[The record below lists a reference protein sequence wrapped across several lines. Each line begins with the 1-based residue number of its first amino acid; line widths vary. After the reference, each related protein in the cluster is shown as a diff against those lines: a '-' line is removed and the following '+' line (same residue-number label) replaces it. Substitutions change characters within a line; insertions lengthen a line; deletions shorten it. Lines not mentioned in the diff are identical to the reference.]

1 MKLYKGA
8 KNYVASHYFP
18 DEKFGTIINNYHNQD
33 LENQTF
39 ADESF
44 DVVVTQ
50 DVMEHLYNPGKAF
63 AEIARTLKPGGA
75 HIFTVPLVNKH
86 KPSEVWAVKDQ
97 NNNPV
102 FFKTPDWHDNPIDSL
117 GSPVTMHWGFDIVHF
132 IKENSGLET
141 GIEHIDN
148 LDYGIRAELIEVLV
162 SKKETVKG
170 VKEFATQT
178 DRQAR
183 YVKVSG
189 FQKIS

>member
-1 MKLYKGA
+1 
-8 KNYVASHYFP
+8 
-18 DEKFGTIINNYHNQD
+18 
-33 LENQTF
+33 
-39 ADESF
+39 
-44 DVVVTQ
+44 
-50 DVMEHLYNPGKAF
+50 
-63 AEIARTLKPGGA
+63 
-75 HIFTVPLVNKH
+75 
-86 KPSEVWAVKDQ
+86 
-97 NNNPV
+97 
-102 FFKTPDWHDNPIDSL
+102 
-117 GSPVTMHWGFDIVHF
+117 MHWGFDIVHF